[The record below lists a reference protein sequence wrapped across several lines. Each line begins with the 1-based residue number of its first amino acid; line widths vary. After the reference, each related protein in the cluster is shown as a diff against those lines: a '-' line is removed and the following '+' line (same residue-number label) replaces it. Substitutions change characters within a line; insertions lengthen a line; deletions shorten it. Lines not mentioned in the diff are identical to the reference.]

1 MNPVILVCIA
11 VALAIIALV
20 AFVAVVPLL
29 RRNRPGR

>member
-1 MNPVILVCIA
+1 VSPLIIVCLV

-20 AFVAVVPLL
+20 AFVSVVPLL